1 MKNLLILSALCLS
14 LIHLS
19 VLQGIS
25 SNHGGGLPHR
35 QQRLQG
41 DSLPHVFASHHG
53 DLIESRLRNEA
64 ILKFTQHQLPKSR
77 QEWETY
83 QRQLR
88 DQIIKKAG
96 IVLYPALP
104 LDYQETG
111 VVKME
116 GFTIKNIL
124 FQTRPG
130 VYATANLYVPDGPG
144 PFPAVINLHGH
155 WAHGRVHETPQSR
168 GPSLALNGYVCLSV
182 DAFGSG
188 ERTTVHGIDEYHG
201 ANLGASLMNIG
212 ESLMGIQIS
221 DNIRG
226 VDLLAS
232 LPYVDA
238 SNIGATGASGG
249 GNQTMWL
256 TAIDQRM
263 KASVP
268 VVSVGTFESAVMRS
282 NCVCELLVDGL
293 TLTETS
299 GVLALIAP
307 RAIKMCNHELDKNPT
322 FYPAEMKRTFTNAAP
337 VFKMLGAEN
346 NISYALY
353 DLEHGYWR
361 ENREA
366 MLGWF
371 DLHLK
376 GIGTG
381 APKKEVPFKTAP
393 EQQLLVFPQGNRD
406 PKVGSIADY
415 CKRRGTELRK
425 EFLAAATFDADQK
438 QRELR
443 KILRIDEVP
452 KLKKAH
458 AYSAVDGWDRL
469 VLETSDGKLIPLLHM
484 RPKNRNREYV
494 IVSDQEGKRSISA
507 ALLEELKG
515 KESGVV
521 LLDYSGTGKA
531 SSSAARGYDR
541 LTTLHTQAR
550 AELWLG
556 RTILGEWVKELSTVI
571 KFINDKHQPW
581 KITVDGSKESALAGL
596 FCAALER
603 NIDQVTLRNAPGS
616 YLFDDREGVNFF
628 SMGIHVPGFLA
639 WGDVS
644 LAAALSGAKV
654 TFINPVTM
662 SGKTIGAK
670 GLEAIKTEFEKIR
683 NRCGNTGET
692 VFTGSL

>member
-1 MKNLLILSALCLS
+1 MKNLLALSVFSLS

-19 VLQGIS
+19 VSEGVS
-25 SNHGGGLPHR
+25 SNHVEAFPQD
-35 QQRLQG
+35 QQQ
-41 DSLPHVFASHHG
+41 DSLPHVFPSDRG

-64 ILKFTQHQLPKSR
+64 ILKFTQHQVPKSKH
-77 QEWETY
+77 ECETY
-83 QRQLR
+83 QSQLR
-88 DQIIKKAG
+88 NQIIKKAG
-96 IVLYPALP
+96 IVVNPALP

-111 VVKME
+111 EVKME
-116 GFTIKNIL
+116 GFTIKNIV

-212 ESLMGIQIS
+212 ESLMGIQVS

-256 TAIDQRM
+256 TAIDQRI

-268 VVSVGTFESAVMRS
+268 VVSVGTFESAIMRS
-282 NCVCELLVDGL
+282 NCICELLIDGL

-299 GVLALIAP
+299 GVLTLIAP
-307 RAIKMCNHELDKNPT
+307 RAVKMCNHELDKNPT
-322 FYPAEMKRTFTNAAP
+322 FFPAEMKRTFANAAP
-337 VFKMLGAEN
+337 VFKMLGAEK
-346 NISYALY
+346 NITYALY
-353 DLEHGYWR
+353 NLEHGYWP

-376 GIGTG
+376 GVGTG
-381 APKKEVPFKTAP
+381 APKKEVPFKTVP
-393 EQQLLVFPQGNRD
+393 EQQLLVYPQGNRD

-425 EFLAAATFDADQK
+425 ELLSAASFDADQK
-438 QRELR
+438 RRELR
-443 KILRIDEVP
+443 KILRIDQAP

-458 AYSAVDGWDRL
+458 AYSAVDGWERL
-469 VLETSDGKLIPLLHM
+469 VLETSDGKLIPILHM
-484 RPKNRNREYV
+484 RPKNKNREYV
-494 IVSDQEGKRSISA
+494 IASGAQGKRSISGT
-507 ALLEELKG
+507 LLQELKE

-521 LLDYSGTGKA
+521 LLDYSGTGEA
-531 SSSAARGYDR
+531 SSAAASGYDR
-541 LTTLHTQAR
+541 LTRLHTQAR

-556 RTILGEWVKELSTVI
+556 RTILGEWVKELTTVI
-571 KFINDKHQPW
+571 KFINDRYQPW

-603 NIDQVTLRNAPGS
+603 NIDQVILRNAPGS

-644 LAAALSGAKV
+644 LAAALSGSRI

-662 SGKTIGAK
+662 SGKAIQAE
-670 GLEAIKTEFEKIR
+670 GLEAIKTEFKEIR

-692 VFTGSL
+692 VFNGSL